1 MRIGIKCMG
10 IIKFMGHQ
18 TSTVKCNKTLRIQM
32 LNIGHKNGLLA
43 CSSTTTMMKAYTI
56 IFFMQQS
63 WANNNAIERQRKG
76 SERKNYFSDNVT
88 IIVTFVV

>member
-1 MRIGIKCMG
+1 MQFDDNDDEGI
-10 IIKFMGHQ
+10 H
-18 TSTVKCNKTLRIQM
+18 N
-32 LNIGHKNGLLA
+32 
-43 CSSTTTMMKAYTI
+43 Y
-56 IFFMQQS
+56 FFMQQS